1 MHAAACEP
9 HAKTWALHRSPLAQR
24 ARRVINIEMSTEIRT
39 QKDPGRG
46 VSVMFRSLRHRNF
59 LLFWSGAFLSN
70 TGTWMQAVAQGWLVL
85 EKSNS
90 PFWLGVD
97 GFMATAPG
105 LVLTLAGGVFADLV
119 DRRKLLI
126 YSQVIAGFSALT
138 LGALVVTHV
147 VQIWMILCLSFVTGC
162 CMSIAGPSYLALVFD
177 LVDREDLA
185 NAIAL
190 NSTQFQLSRVLGPV
204 AAGIGFKVFGLAGCF
219 FANGLSFAAVCIG
232 LAMVRFEKAPHIS
245 AAPDRSVGDKKAF
258 VQDLVAGFRYVAHR
272 RRVSLLLMISAV
284 TSLFGAPY
292 LSMTPVFARDVFHL
306 GETGL
311 ALLMGMAGAGALF
324 GALFLAYMGDF
335 KHKGMFVLAGA
346 FGFAICLICFSLSTV
361 LLLSLVFLFALGFGI
376 VCSVALSNTLLQTLV
391 TDEMR
396 GRVMSMFMLSF
407 IGAMPIGNLIAG
419 AASHR
424 FGVPHTLAAGGL
436 IITVFVG
443 ITALRS
449 PRLREL

>member
-1 MHAAACEP
+1 MSSEF
-9 HAKTWALHRSPLAQR
+9 KV
-24 ARRVINIEMSTEIRT
+24 RREN
-39 QKDPGRG
+39 DRG
-46 VSVMFRSLRHRNF
+46 VGGMFRALRHRNF

-85 EKSNS
+85 QLSNS

-105 LVLTLAGGVFADLV
+105 LVLTLVGGVFADLM

-126 YSQVIAGFSALT
+126 YTQVVAGLAALT
-138 LGALVVTHV
+138 LGVLVVTHV
-147 VQIWMILCLSFVTGC
+147 VQVWMILGLSFVTGC
-162 CMSIAGPSYLALVFD
+162 CMSMAGPSYLALAFD
-177 LVDREDLA
+177 LVGREDLA

-190 NSTQFQLSRVLGPV
+190 NSTQFQLARALGPLF
-204 AAGIGFKVFGLAGCF
+204 AGVGFKLFGVAGCF
-219 FANGLSFAAVCIG
+219 FANGLSFAAVVIG
-232 LAMVRFEKAPHIS
+232 LSMVRYDTVRKLS
-245 AAPDRSVGDKKAF
+245 LSPDRSLKDRRAF
-258 VQDLVAGFRYVAHR
+258 MQDLVEGFRYVANR
-272 RRVSLLLMISAV
+272 PRVSMLLLISAV

-292 LSMTPVFARDVFHL
+292 ISMTPVVARDIFHL

-311 ALLMGMAGAGALF
+311 ALIMGMAGAGALF
-324 GALFLAYMGDF
+324 GALFLAYLGDF
-335 KHKGMFVLAGA
+335 RHKGWFVLGGDI
-346 FGFAICLICFSLSTV
+346 GFAICLIVFSLSRNLT
-361 LLLSLVFLFALGFGI
+361 LSLIFLFLLGFAI
-376 VCSVALSNTLLQTLV
+376 VSSVAVTNTLLQKLV

-436 IITVFVG
+436 IIAVFSTIV
-443 ITALRS
+443 TLRS
-449 PRLREL
+449 PSLRQL

>member
-1 MHAAACEP
+1 MSSEF
-9 HAKTWALHRSPLAQR
+9 KV
-24 ARRVINIEMSTEIRT
+24 RREN
-39 QKDPGRG
+39 DRG
-46 VSVMFRSLRHRNF
+46 VGGMFRALRHRNF

-85 EKSNS
+85 QLSNS

-105 LVLTLAGGVFADLV
+105 LVLTLVGGVFADLM

-126 YSQVIAGFSALT
+126 YTQVVAGLAALT
-138 LGALVVTHV
+138 LGVLVVTHV
-147 VQIWMILCLSFVTGC
+147 VQVWMILGLSFVTGC
-162 CMSIAGPSYLALVFD
+162 CMSMAGPSYLALAFD
-177 LVDREDLA
+177 LVGREDLA

-190 NSTQFQLSRVLGPV
+190 NSTQFQLARALGPLF
-204 AAGIGFKVFGLAGCF
+204 AGVGFKLFGVAGCF
-219 FANGLSFAAVCIG
+219 FANGLSFAAVVIG
-232 LAMVRFEKAPHIS
+232 LSMVRYDTVRKLS
-245 AAPDRSVGDKKAF
+245 LSPDRSLKDRRAF
-258 VQDLVAGFRYVAHR
+258 MQDLVEGFRYVANR
-272 RRVSLLLMISAV
+272 PRVSMLLLISAV

-292 LSMTPVFARDVFHL
+292 ISMTPVFARDIFHL

-311 ALLMGMAGAGALF
+311 ALIMGMAGAGALF
-324 GALFLAYMGDF
+324 GALFLAYLGDF
-335 KHKGMFVLAGA
+335 RHKGWFVLGGDI
-346 FGFAICLICFSLSTV
+346 GFAICLIVFSLSRNLT
-361 LLLSLVFLFALGFGI
+361 LSLIFLFLLGFAI
-376 VCSVALSNTLLQTLV
+376 VSSVAVTNTLLQKLV

-436 IITVFVG
+436 IIAVFATIV
-443 ITALRS
+443 TLRS
-449 PRLREL
+449 PSLRQL